1 MKPINARMI
10 AVVLTLILSAT
21 WAQGIQIS
29 VAGGGSGGSSSATVS
44 LETTGSASG
53 EFDVDGAIV
62 NPWISVTGG
71 STDFTQ
77 YHTAED
83 STGKKA
89 EVYANIQEAGSFSY
103 TDWVYPGT
111 ANSAGNIKKTGIVAL
126 VAAGQRVTASDAKY
140 IECYAKATSSD
151 GKTALVSTAINSYFH
166 DAAIQEYLGESAASA
181 TSAVASQ
188 QITDAIGS
196 GGVTT
201 TSMATTG
208 SDIFSVV
215 SRADFCQQGISNAE
229 ASDANVFADQTAY
242 LLQNYAW
249 STPSMENYRKIAGK
263 EQHVTL
269 IADKSGFING
279 HATSSASTPL
289 IQNMVNIKDGSFD
302 GDHVVVDAGT
312 YNENVLIE
320 NQNLRISG
328 KGKGNTIINGD
339 TTGDGTGDGS
349 VFKILGTSTLNLY
362 GLTIK
367 NGLATKGGG
376 IYNEGD
382 LTVKDSEITLNTATG
397 SPTTSDS
404 NAGKGGGI
412 FNAATGTVTLVRD
425 EITSNTANRGGG
437 LANLGTAEIYGSA
450 IGGETPANGNTAQT
464 DNGLPGLGGGIE
476 NENSLIIDKDQLT
489 GRETLISNNKATYG
503 AGVYNLAGVATVSNS
518 QITKNVASY
527 MAGGFENVAGAYLN
541 VYDSDINGN
550 TAGYGQSA
558 GYGGAISN
566 YGQLTVQGCNLL
578 NNYAKTYGGAV
589 FSYGQKT
596 NGLNTLTSVT
606 DSTVTGNN
614 AGRGGAFANRF
625 ELKMNFDDTGVIHTS
640 GPGGSSTVELNFASY
655 GGTKY
660 KYSY

>member
-289 IQNMVNIKDGSFD
+289 IQNMVNIKM
-302 GDHVVVDAGT
+302 DHSMET
-312 YNENVLIE
+312 MLLSMQEHTMRMFLLKI
-320 NQNLRISG
+320 RILESAARA
-328 KGKGNTIINGD
+328 KAIRSLMVIPQETEQATDLFSK
-339 TTGDGTGDGS
+339 
-349 VFKILGTSTLNLY
+349 FLGHRHSIST
-362 GLTIK
+362 
-367 NGLATKGGG
+367 A
-376 IYNEGD
+376 
-382 LTVKDSEITLNTATG
+382 
-397 SPTTSDS
+397 
-404 NAGKGGGI
+404 
-412 FNAATGTVTLVRD
+412 
-425 EITSNTANRGGG
+425 
-437 LANLGTAEIYGSA
+437 
-450 IGGETPANGNTAQT
+450 
-464 DNGLPGLGGGIE
+464 
-476 NENSLIIDKDQLT
+476 
-489 GRETLISNNKATYG
+489 
-503 AGVYNLAGVATVSNS
+503 
-518 QITKNVASY
+518 
-527 MAGGFENVAGAYLN
+527 
-541 VYDSDINGN
+541 
-550 TAGYGQSA
+550 
-558 GYGGAISN
+558 
-566 YGQLTVQGCNLL
+566 
-578 NNYAKTYGGAV
+578 
-589 FSYGQKT
+589 
-596 NGLNTLTSVT
+596 
-606 DSTVTGNN
+606 
-614 AGRGGAFANRF
+614 
-625 ELKMNFDDTGVIHTS
+625 
-640 GPGGSSTVELNFASY
+640 
-655 GGTKY
+655 
-660 KYSY
+660 